1 MFTKFIYIALFAA
14 IICIYHKIYLL
25 LHPIFEKLT
34 HLVFLTRMKKVL
46 YCLLTFFLLSSLSV
60 FGGTWTSGSTTVTT
74 SGSTV
79 TVSGSGAMADYNHF
93 FDPSWVSNSI
103 TTIII
108 NEGVTHIGAYAF
120 IEATNVTSVTIPTS
134 VTSIGES
141 AFGASPKIARINYNG
156 SPNEWASITFANN
169 AANPFGDSDAASRN
183 FYFHGCDFTTTTLTL
198 SPGLERVNDYAFY
211 NMKIANLNIPGSVEH
226 IGNYA
231 FSCAVSTSV
240 CVNRA
245 TPPSAGTNAITY
257 GSSAKLYVPSSAVS
271 AYNAAGKPWKNAS
284 YMYGPGATGQTLSG
298 TLNASY
304 GEGVTWTLDED
315 GILTFDASSPSASKS
330 ITLGA
335 GSSYPW
341 GNFRRLVDKVRL
353 RGEISALGNAL
364 AYHWFLRGVILDQ
377 NTIPTCSNNIA
388 VSSIGQTAYNSLF
401 NPCHPLTMQVKLS
414 SLISPT
420 ETAKLGSV
428 PWNDDE
434 HWVVAI
440 DEEVVIDENSTDNME
455 LLEAVRTYIHSPFTM
470 RLQRSVS
477 NAYYN
482 TFCSP
487 IALTA
492 EQVENTFGAGTLIH
506 ELASTTYD
514 AGANE
519 LTLNFADSQD
529 FMDAGVP
536 YLLWPANNVVNPV
549 FNDVEPA
556 AVANAEST
564 VNASHVDFNGTLE
577 PRTVTS
583 SEIADKSFIFLQA
596 DNQLNWANTG
606 TLKGMRAFWSL
617 TGNVPVRAIAK
628 RPVMN
633 IGSATTRIGEVP
645 DNNEQCTKVLRD
657 GQVIIIR
664 DGNEYNIMGIRL

>member
-1 MFTKFIYIALFAA
+1 
-14 IICIYHKIYLL
+14 
-25 LHPIFEKLT
+25 
-34 HLVFLTRMKKVL
+34 MKKVM

-79 TVSGSGAMADYNHF
+79 TVSGNGPMADYTYEGNR
-93 FDPSWVSNSI
+93 PWTLASI
-103 TTIII
+103 TDIII
-108 NEGVTHIGAYAF
+108 EEGVTHIGAYAF
-120 IEATNVTSVTIPTS
+120 IESQEVSNPSNVVRITIPVS
-134 VTSIGES
+134 VTSIGEN
-141 AFGASPKIARINYNG
+141 AFASNTKVATLRYSG
-156 SPNEWASITFANN
+156 SPNEWASIEFANV
-169 AANPFGDSDAASRN
+169 ASNPFGNTSVSASSRSV
-183 FYFHGCDFTTTTLTL
+183 YFHGCDFTTTTLTL
-198 SPGLERVNDYAFY
+198 TPGLTRVNDYAFY
-211 NMKIANLNIPGSVEH
+211 KMNIKSVNIPGSVSH
-226 IGNYA
+226 IGRRA
-231 FSCAVSTSV
+231 FDCNINGQV
-240 CVNRA
+240 CINRL
-245 TPPSAGTNAITY
+245 TPPTTDDHAIYYASTTV
-257 GSSAKLYVPSSAVS
+257 KLYVPAGSKS
-271 AYNAAGKPWKNAS
+271 AYMSAGKPWYRSS
-284 YMYGPGATGQTLSG
+284 YGSLDGSSEVVEQDVSG
-298 TLNASY
+298 TLSAAY
-304 GEGVTWTLDED
+304 GEGVTWALDED
-315 GILTFDASSPSASKS
+315 GILTFDASAPSASKS
-330 ITLGA
+330 VTLAA

-353 RGEISALGNAL
+353 RGEITNLGDAL

-377 NTIPTCSNNIA
+377 NTVPACSNNIGS
-388 VSSIGQTAYNSLF
+388 SSITSTGTTAYNSIF
-401 NPCHPLTMQVKLS
+401 NPCHPLTLSVKLS

-420 ETAKLGSV
+420 ETAKLESA
-428 PWNDDE
+428 PWNDG

-492 EQVENTFGAGTLIH
+492 EQVENTFGTGTLIH
-506 ELASTTYD
+506 ALASTGYD

-519 LTLNFADSQD
+519 LTLNFADSQN

-549 FNDVEPA
+549 FNDVDPA
-556 AVANAEST
+556 SVAAAEGVENT
-564 VNASHVDFNGTLE
+564 SHVVFHGTLE
-577 PRTVTS
+577 PRTVTA

-596 DNQLNWANTG
+596 NNQLNWANTG

-617 TGNVPVRAIAK
+617 TGDVPMRAIAK

-645 DNNEQCTKVLRD
+645 SDNEQCTKVLRD
-657 GQVIIIR
+657 GRVIIIR